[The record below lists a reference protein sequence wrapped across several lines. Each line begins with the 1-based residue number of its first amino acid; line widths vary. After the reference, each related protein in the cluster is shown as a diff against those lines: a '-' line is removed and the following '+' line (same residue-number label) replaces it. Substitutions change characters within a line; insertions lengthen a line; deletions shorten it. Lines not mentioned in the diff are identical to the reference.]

1 MLLTML
7 ALAACKVWAPS
18 RQPLAEI
25 AIAEQNVVLRITH
38 TNLALM
44 EVERA
49 HIVGDSL
56 MGYAPRSRPRTRVAI
71 PLADIRSV
79 EVQKVSAARTVGL
92 VVALGVSA
100 AIVAGALEEDPPP
113 PPDPEHPTMSC
124 PLIYT
129 WDGRN
134 WRLDSGT
141 FGGAIMRALQ
151 RTDLDNLDFA
161 VAADRVLRLK
171 VANELRETDHVDALH
186 VLAVD
191 HEVGLAVAPD
201 ASGGIHTLRA
211 LVRPVEASD
220 FSGRDALARVKT
232 SDGWNWEST
241 PTGRDSAKLADIR
254 DGIEVTF
261 LRPPDAR
268 HAHLVLDGNNTP
280 WAAYLLSEFIEA
292 RGSSTDAWYD
302 SLNSGQIDA
311 AAMGAKLAREAFLTV
326 WVETSKGWMRQ
337 GLIWEAGPEVV
348 KRQVLHLDLAR
359 VRGDTVRVRLESVPS
374 FWLIDQV
381 ALDYS
386 TDRPVTATQL
396 ELVYARDRQGV
407 DVRARIAAVDDD
419 YYVLETGDEAELHY
433 SVPDVPKGLARSYLL
448 RSTGWYRVHT
458 SLAGVPDTA
467 TLRTVSEEP
476 LGISRV
482 AVGRLND
489 ALNSM
494 SRGAK

>member
-1 MLLTML
+1 
-7 ALAACKVWAPS
+7 
-18 RQPLAEI
+18 
-25 AIAEQNVVLRITH
+25 
-38 TNLALM
+38 
-44 EVERA
+44 
-49 HIVGDSL
+49 
-56 MGYAPRSRPRTRVAI
+56 
-71 PLADIRSV
+71 
-79 EVQKVSAARTVGL
+79 
-92 VVALGVSA
+92 
-100 AIVAGALEEDPPP
+100 
-113 PPDPEHPTMSC
+113 
-124 PLIYT
+124 
-129 WDGRN
+129 
-134 WRLDSGT
+134 
-141 FGGAIMRALQ
+141 MRALQ

-191 HEVGLAVAPD
+191 HEEGLAVAPD
-201 ASGGIHTLRA
+201 ASGGIHTLA
-211 LVRPVEASD
+211 TLVRPVEASD
-220 FSGRDALARVKT
+220 FSGRDALARVMT

-241 PTGRDSAKLADIR
+241 PTGRDSAKMADIR
-254 DGIEVTF
+254 DGIEVAF
-261 LRPPDAR
+261 IRPADAR
-268 HAHLVLDGNNTP
+268 QAHLVIDGNNTP

-302 SLNSGQIDA
+302 SLNSGKLDA
-311 AAMGAKLAREAFLTV
+311 GAMGAKLAGEAFLTV
-326 WVETSKGWMRQ
+326 SVETPQGWMRQ

-348 KRQVLHLDLAR
+348 KRQVLHVDLAQ

-386 TDRPVTATQL
+386 ADRGVTVTKL
-396 ELVYARDRQGV
+396 ELVHARDRQGV
-407 DVRARIAAVDDD
+407 DVRARLAAVDDD
-419 YYVLETGDEAELHY
+419 YYVLETGDEAELHF

-458 SLAGVPDTA
+458 SLAGVPDSA

-494 SRGAK
+494 ARGAK